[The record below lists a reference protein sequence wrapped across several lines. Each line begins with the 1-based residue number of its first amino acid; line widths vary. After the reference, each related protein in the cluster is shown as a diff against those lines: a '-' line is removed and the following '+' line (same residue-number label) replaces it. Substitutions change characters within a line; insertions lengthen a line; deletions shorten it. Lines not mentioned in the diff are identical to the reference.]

1 MELLDVQITEN
12 CLENNKIL
20 ILNADELNTPNTLTG
35 LCAMGVSAK
44 YKKPVILGRISP
56 DGYLKGSG
64 RGRNESELKDFRQFL
79 IDSGLIDF
87 AEGHAQAFGTS
98 IKISNIE
105 KLNEYANKKLENI
118 NFNEGFYE
126 ADFVINGNC
135 SYLKNLVV
143 DLGTNSKLWGQSCD
157 EPVVIIENILLP
169 KNEIKIIGKNKDTLK
184 FVFNNMTYVKF
195 KASELIKRL
204 NECNSSKILIDIAG
218 RCNMNPW
225 CGNLTPQILVDEIE
239 IKEENKYDF

>member
-1 MELLDVQITEN
+1 MIIDTSFKMGILLY
-12 CLENNKIL
+12 KI
-20 ILNADELNTPNTLTG
+20 I
-35 LCAMGVSAK
+35 V
-44 YKKPVILGRISP
+44 
-56 DGYLKGSG
+56 
-64 RGRNESELKDFRQFL
+64 RNSLRHWKQWN
-79 IDSGLIDF
+79 IV
-87 AEGHAQAFGTS
+87 HAQAFGTS
-98 IKISNIE
+98 IKMSNIE
-105 KLNEYANKKLENI
+105 KLNEYANRELKDV

-126 ADFVINGNC
+126 ADFVVNGNC

-143 DLGTNSKLWGQSCD
+143 DLGTSSKLWGQSCD

-195 KASELIKRL
+195 KASELIKKI
-204 NECNSSKILIDIAG
+204 NECNSSKILIDVAG

-225 CGNLTPQILVDEIE
+225 CGSLTPQILVDEIE